1 MGIIQAFVP
10 GIPQPQ
16 GSKAAFLRGKKV
28 VMIESNRNLPAWRK
42 LVTEKLEAAN
52 VSCIPLE
59 GAVALDVMFF
69 VPRPKSVTRQF
80 PSVKPD
86 LDKYIRSIGDSATD
100 AGCLNDDGQIVEI
113 VAYKCYADA
122 EQPAGALVTLSEFIG
137 VSLDN

>member
-1 MGIIQAFVP
+1 MIQAFIP

-16 GSKAAFLRGKKV
+16 GSKQAFVRGKRAV
-28 VMIESNRNLPAWRK
+28 LVESNKKLPAWRK

-52 VSCIPLE
+52 VACEPLE

-69 VPRPKSVTRQF
+69 IPRPRSVTREF

-100 AGCLNDDGQIVEI
+100 AGVVNDDSQIVEI
-113 VAYKCYADA
+113 VAYKVYADN
-122 EQPAGALVTLSEFIG
+122 ELPAGALVTFSKFVG
-137 VSLDN
+137 VSFDK

>member
-1 MGIIQAFVP
+1 MIQAFIP

-16 GSKAAFLRGKKV
+16 GSKQAFVRGKRAV
-28 VMIESNRNLPAWRK
+28 LVESNKKLPAWRK

-52 VSCIPLE
+52 VSCTPLE

-69 VPRPKSVTRQF
+69 IPRPKSVTREF

-100 AGCLNDDGQIVEI
+100 AGVVNDDSQIVEI
-113 VAYKCYADA
+113 VAYKVYADN
-122 EQPAGALVTLSEFIG
+122 ELPAGALVTFSKFVG
-137 VSLDN
+137 VSFDK

>member
-1 MGIIQAFVP
+1 MIQAFIP
-10 GIPQPQ
+10 GTPQPQ

-28 VMIESNRNLPAWRK
+28 VMIDSNKNLPAWRK

-52 VSCIPLE
+52 SSCAPLE

-69 VPRPKSVTRQF
+69 VPKPKSVKREF

-113 VAYKCYADA
+113 VAYKVYATDDL
-122 EQPAGALVTLSEFIG
+122 PAGALITLSEFVG
-137 VSLDN
+137 VSLDK

>member
-1 MGIIQAFVP
+1 MIQAFIP

-16 GSKAAFLRGKKV
+16 GSKAAFQRGGKI
-28 VMIESNRNLPAWRK
+28 VMVESNKKLPAWRK

-52 VSCIPLE
+52 VSCTPLE

-69 VPRPKSVTRQF
+69 MPKPKSVTRKW

-86 LDKYIRSIGDSATD
+86 LDKLCRSIGDSATD
-100 AGCLNDDGQIVEI
+100 AGVVNDDSQIVEI

-122 EQPAGALVTLSEFIG
+122 EQPAGALVTFSNFIG
-137 VSLDN
+137 VSFDK

>member
-1 MGIIQAFVP
+1 MIQAFIP

-16 GSKAAFLRGKKV
+16 GSKQAFVRGKRAV
-28 VMIESNRNLPAWRK
+28 LVESNKKLPAWRK
-42 LVTEKLEAAN
+42 LVTEKLEEAN
-52 VSCIPLE
+52 VSCAPLE

-69 VPRPKSVTRQF
+69 IPRPKSVTREY

-100 AGCLNDDGQIVEI
+100 AGVVNDDSQIVEI

-137 VSLDN
+137 VSLDK

>member
-1 MGIIQAFVP
+1 MIQAFIP

-16 GSKAAFLRGKKV
+16 GSKAAFQRAGKI
-28 VMIESNRNLPAWRK
+28 VMVESNKKLPAWRK

-52 VSCIPLE
+52 VSCTPLE

-69 VPRPKSVTRQF
+69 MPKPKSVTRKW

-86 LDKYIRSIGDSATD
+86 LDKLCRSIGDSATD
-100 AGCLNDDGQIVEI
+100 AGVVNDDSQIVEI

-122 EQPAGALVTLSEFIG
+122 EQPAGALVTFSNFIG
-137 VSLDN
+137 VSFDK